1 LYRTYGLGEL
11 AETSPAL
18 LHTNQTDY
26 KVLELHYEVIDLP
39 SPVPVAPNLN
49 EQVINLPGFICAVS
63 QRSLI
68 ARPKNPYAD
77 VRIARKEFESQ
88 CEPWRFQSQTL
99 GNYRFGLQF
108 QRSWC
113 EGSPGGALWQII
125 STPKSEAIE
134 VNPMT
139 APIAQL
145 LEPSGDP
152 LFLSDIVRTISE
164 RLNRGFLRLEPVA
177 SLAYW
182 LRTVLDA
189 HFGSKVELC
198 RELNISENVY
208 GEIGKLTARHDWRE
222 GRKVVGDLEDA
233 PLNGNDVRFL
243 STACRLLLHRLAISE
258 SGVTPSVRLT
268 VEEVHLLASQAPI
281 HVPGTSSPAVET

>member
-1 LYRTYGLGEL
+1 MSRFSWL
-11 AETSPAL
+11 AASA
-18 LHTNQTDY
+18 
-26 KVLELHYEVIDLP
+26 LP
-39 SPVPVAPNLN
+39 SVSVAFHVKL
-49 EQVINLPGFICAVS
+49 V
-63 QRSLI
+63 SLI
-68 ARPKNPYAD
+68 ARPKILYTD
-77 VRIARKEFESQ
+77 VRIARREFESQ
-88 CEPWRFQSQTL
+88 CEFWRFQSQTL

-108 QRSWC
+108 RRSWC

-145 LEPSGDP
+145 LEPSEDP

-164 RLNRGFLRLEPVA
+164 RLNRGLLRREPVA

-189 HFGSKVELC
+189 HFGSKTELC
-198 RELNISENVY
+198 QELNISVNVY

-222 GRKVVGDLEDA
+222 GRKVVGDLEDT
-233 PLNGNDVRFL
+233 PLNGDDVRFL
-243 STACRLLLHRLAISE
+243 SAACHLLLHRLAISE
-258 SGVTPSVRLT
+258 SGVTPSTLLT
-268 VEEVHLLASQAPI
+268 VEEVRLLASQAPI
-281 HVPGTSSPAVET
+281 HAPGTPSPAPETPVRER